1 MKKKVSLT
9 NNGIESSGLT
19 KDYMD
24 GVVELIWN
32 GFDATAKKI
41 QINFSSNEIDTI
53 YSLQI
58 IDDGKGIDF
67 ATLDKTFG
75 NFNDSIK
82 KHTYQKTSSALR
94 GHKGKGRFSFA
105 SFSGVSE
112 WHTIYKDEKEKALLE
127 YDIRIRKN
135 TKHLYN
141 AENKKIS
148 KETKTGTTV
157 TLTDLFEVTGYSF
170 NCDEFKSHL
179 AREFG
184 WFLLLNKERHFSIS
198 INGQYIDY
206 SGLIAE
212 TEVIPLII
220 KDRDGKENIFKI
232 TFVRWAEKIGD
243 KFYFYY
249 LNSSQIEVFK
259 ELTSYN
265 NNAISFYH
273 SVYVESNYFDSF
285 SPSDQEH
292 SLSLFE
298 ETKNDGVFKA
308 LVNHLYNIVKE
319 KQKLFLYGGA
329 AEQLIDTYE
338 KSGVIPKF
346 KANKYEQAR
355 KKDLISVVKGIYCIE
370 PKIFQG
376 LNKEQQKVSVAL
388 INLLLDTDEREN
400 ITEIV
405 GQVVIMSQDE
415 RKQLAELLKKTT
427 ISKISKTIN
436 LIESRFKIIELLKM
450 LVFSLEKFTTE
461 RDHLQKAIEENYWLF
476 GEQYHIVSANEGF
489 NVLLNKY
496 LEVIEGLEIADAKKG
511 GKKKVKSDESNRR
524 PDVFVC
530 RKHSVPDIRDD
541 QYYMDEN
548 LIVELKKPVIEI
560 GKEQLRQIEDY
571 LEVIINEPQF
581 NSQKRTWKFFIVGK
595 SVDEYVKNQYEAE
608 KVKGKRFLVKSV
620 QNYEIYAY
628 SWDDIFKMFELRHQ
642 FLVDNLEFDKSVIR
656 KELFD
661 KGVDLFNEDN
671 TPESVLKQIIELN
684 QEGNLN

>member
-1 MKKKVSLT
+1 MKKKVSVT

-32 GFDATAKKI
+32 GFDAGAKKVHI
-41 QINFSSNEIDTI
+41 DFSSNEIDTI
-53 YSLQI
+53 YALQI
-58 IDDGKGIDF
+58 SDDGKGIDF
-67 ATLDKTFG
+67 STLDKTFG

-82 KHTYQKTSSALR
+82 KHTYQKSSSALR

-105 SFSGVSE
+105 AFSGNAH
-112 WHTIYKDEKEKALLE
+112 WHTIYEEEKEKTFLE
-127 YDIRIRKN
+127 YDIIIRKN
-135 TKHLYN
+135 TKHLYD
-141 AENKKIS
+141 AENKKVS
-148 KETKTGTTV
+148 KATASGTVV

-170 NCDEFKSHL
+170 KCDEFKTHL

-184 WFLLLNKERHFSIS
+184 WFLLLNKERSFSIS
-198 INGQYIDY
+198 INGEDIDY

-212 TEVIPLII
+212 SEVISLKI
-220 KDRDGKENIFKI
+220 KNKEGVENIFKI

-249 LNSSQIEVFK
+249 LNNSQIEVFK
-259 ELTSYN
+259 DLTSYN
-265 NNAISFYH
+265 NNAIGFNH

-285 SPSDQEH
+285 SPSDNEQ
-292 SLSLFE
+292 SQNLFE
-298 ETKNDGVFKA
+298 ETKNTGVFKA
-308 LVNHLYNIVKE
+308 LVNHLHNLVKE
-319 KQKLFLYGGA
+319 KQKSFLYGGA

-338 KSGVIPKF
+338 RNGVIPKF
-346 KANKYEQAR
+346 KANRYEQAR

-388 INLLLDTDEREN
+388 INLLLDTEERES

-405 GQVVIMSQDE
+405 GQVVNMSQDE
-415 RKQLAELLKKTT
+415 RKELAELLKKTT
-427 ISKISKTIN
+427 ISKISRTIN
-436 LIESRFKIIELLKM
+436 LIEARFKIIELLKM
-450 LVFSLEKFTTE
+450 LVFDLEKFTTE
-461 RDHLQKAIEENYWLF
+461 RDHLQKAIEDNYWLF
-476 GEQYHIVSANEGF
+476 GEQYHMVSANEGF
-489 NVLLNKY
+489 NLLLNKY
-496 LEVIEGLEIADAKKG
+496 LEVIEGLEAADAKKS
-511 GKKKVKSDESNRR
+511 GKKKVNSDESNRR

-548 LIVELKKPVIEI
+548 LIVELKKPTIEI

-571 LEVIINEPQF
+571 LEIIINEPQF
-581 NSQKRTWKFFIVGK
+581 NSQKRVWKFFIIGK
-595 SVDEYVKNQYEAE
+595 NVDDYVKSQYESE

-620 QNYEIYAY
+620 LNYEIYAY
-628 SWDDIFKMFELRHQ
+628 SWDDIFKMFDLRHQ

-656 KELFD
+656 KELID
-661 KGVDLFNEDN
+661 KGIDLFKGDN
-671 TPESVLKQIIELN
+671 APENVLKQIIELN
-684 QEGNLN
+684 QEGELN

>member
-1 MKKKVSLT
+1 MKKKVSVT

-32 GFDATAKKI
+32 GFDAGAKKV

-53 YSLQI
+53 NSIQI
-58 IDDGKGIDF
+58 SDDGKGIDF
-67 ATLDKTFG
+67 LTLDKTFG

-105 SFSGVSE
+105 AFSGNAQ
-112 WHTIYKDEKEKALLE
+112 WHTIYEERNVFSFLE
-127 YDIRIRKN
+127 YDIVIRKN
-135 TKHLYN
+135 TKHLYD
-141 AENKKIS
+141 AENKKVS
-148 KETKTGTTV
+148 KANATGTIV

-170 NCDEFKSHL
+170 KCDEFKNHL

-184 WFLLLNKERHFSIS
+184 WFLLLNKERSFSLS
-198 INGQYIDY
+198 INQEDVYY
-206 SGLIAE
+206 SNLIAE
-212 TEVIPLII
+212 SDVISLKI
-220 KDRDGKENIFKI
+220 KDSEGKENIFKI
-232 TFVRWAEKIGD
+232 TFVRWSEKIGD

-249 LNSSQIEVFK
+249 LNNSQIEVFK

-265 NNAISFYH
+265 NNAIGFNH
-273 SVYVESNYFDSF
+273 SVYVESSYFNSF
-285 SPSDQEH
+285 SPSDKEQ

-298 ETKNDGVFKA
+298 ETKTTGVFKA
-308 LVNHLYNIVKE
+308 LVNHLHNLVKE
-319 KQKLFLYGGA
+319 KQKSFLYGGA
-329 AEQLIDTYE
+329 AEQLIDSYE

-346 KANKYEQAR
+346 KTNKYEQAR

-388 INLLLDTDEREN
+388 INLLLDTDERES

-405 GQVVIMSQDE
+405 GQVVNMSQDE
-415 RKQLAELLKKTT
+415 RKELAEILKKTT
-427 ISKISKTIN
+427 ISKISRTIN
-436 LIESRFKIIELLKM
+436 LIEARFKIIELLKL
-450 LVFSLEKFTTE
+450 LVFDLEKFTTE

-489 NVLLNKY
+489 NLLLNKY
-496 LEVIEGLEIADAKKG
+496 LEVIDGLEAADAKKS
-511 GKKKVKSDESNRR
+511 GKRKVYSDESNRR

-530 RKHSVPDIRDD
+530 RKHSIPDTRDD

-548 LIVELKKPVIEI
+548 LIVELKKPTIEI

-571 LEVIINEPQF
+571 LEIIITEPQF
-581 NSQKRTWKFFIVGK
+581 NSQKRTWKFFIIGK
-595 SVDEYVKNQYEAE
+595 SVDDYVKSQYESE

-656 KELFD
+656 KELID
-661 KGVDLFNEDN
+661 KGIDLFKGDN
-671 TPESVLKQIIELN
+671 QPENVLKQIIELN

>member
-1 MKKKVSLT
+1 MKKKVSVT
-9 NNGIESSGLT
+9 NNGIESSGLI

-32 GFDATAKKI
+32 GFDAEAKKV

-67 ATLDKTFG
+67 STLDKTFG

-105 SFSGVSE
+105 AFSGNAE
-112 WHTIYKDEKEKALLE
+112 WHTVYEDKNEKAFLE
-127 YDIRIRKN
+127 YDIIIRKN

-141 AENKKIS
+141 AENKKVS
-148 KETKTGTTV
+148 KVTATGTVV

-170 NCDEFKSHL
+170 NCDEFKNYL

-184 WFLLLNKERHFSIS
+184 WFLLLNKEHSFSVS
-198 INGQYIDY
+198 INGENIDY

-212 TEVIPLII
+212 SEVLLLKI
-220 KDRDGKENIFKI
+220 KDKEGSESIFKI

-249 LNSSQIEVFK
+249 LNASQNEVFK

-265 NNAISFYH
+265 NNAIGFNH
-273 SVYVESNYFDSF
+273 SVYVESNYFNSF
-285 SPSDQEH
+285 SPSDHEQ

-298 ETKNDGVFKA
+298 ETKNAGVFKA
-308 LVNHLYNIVKE
+308 LLNHLHNLVKE
-319 KQKLFLYGGA
+319 KQKSFLYEGA

-338 KSGVIPKF
+338 RNGVIPKF
-346 KANKYEQAR
+346 KSNKYEQAR

-388 INLLLDTDEREN
+388 INLLLDTDERES

-405 GQVVIMSQDE
+405 GQVVNMSQDE

-427 ISKISKTIN
+427 ISKISRTIN
-436 LIESRFKIIELLKM
+436 LIEGRFKIIELLKV
-450 LVFSLEKFTTE
+450 LVFDLEKFTNE

-476 GEQYHIVSANEGF
+476 GEQYHLVSANEGF
-489 NVLLNKY
+489 NLLLNKY
-496 LEVIEGLEIADAKKG
+496 LEVIESLETAEAKKT
-511 GKKKVKSDESNRR
+511 GKKKVNSDESNRR

-541 QYYMDEN
+541 QYYMEEN
-548 LIVELKKPVIEI
+548 LIVELKRPVIEI

-571 LEVIINEPQF
+571 LEIIINEPQF
-581 NSQKRTWKFFIVGK
+581 NSQKRFWKFFIIGK
-595 SVDEYVKNQYEAE
+595 SVDDYVKSQYESE

-656 KELFD
+656 KELID
-661 KGVDLFNEDN
+661 KGIDLFKGDN
-671 TPESVLKQIIELN
+671 APENVLKQIIELN